1 MRISC
6 GRARGRVRELIEF
19 AEKAGAIGA
28 AQNMVGEAVHA
39 LVKVDNVEDV
49 VRAFRKV
56 MANDMIVVAEIDLR
70 GARRLR

>member
-1 MRISC
+1 
-6 GRARGRVRELIEF
+6 
-19 AEKAGAIGA
+19 
-28 AQNMVGEAVHA
+28 MVGEAVHA

>member
-1 MRISC
+1 LRISC